1 MVANPNKFQLMFLGT
16 RKKTKLCL
24 SIGDKTCVSS
34 SSVTLLGV
42 EIDWKL
48 NFNQHVRNISNKAN
62 NKTKSLS
69 RLRNKLYT
77 NQKLSLYHSYILSAF
92 GYCPLIWMF
101 YGKSY
106 NEGIDRVQRKALRII
121 YNDYNSDYDTLLKY
135 GNHHKIHDVNNRK
148 LLIEVYKCLNKLN
161 PTFLNDLFKPKTLSH
176 DLRNRN
182 LLHIPNANTLNYGL
196 KSLSYR
202 GSMIWNSNNNSHLN
216 QSKDLNQFKN
226 RLKNQESIK
235 CSCHLCF

>member
-48 NFNQHVRNISNKAN
+48 NFNQHVKNISNKAN

-69 RLRNKLYT
+69 RLRNKLDT
-77 NQKLSLYHSYILSAF
+77 TQKLSLYHSYILSAF

-196 KSLSYR
+196 KSLSYICCALFYVITLFYFY
-202 GSMIWNSNNNSHLN
+202 SL
-216 QSKDLNQFKN
+216 LA
-226 RLKNQESIK
+226 
-235 CSCHLCF
+235 

>member
-1 MVANPNKFQLMFLGT
+1 
-16 RKKTKLCL
+16 
-24 SIGDKTCVSS
+24 
-34 SSVTLLGV
+34 
-42 EIDWKL
+42 
-48 NFNQHVRNISNKAN
+48 
-62 NKTKSLS
+62 
-69 RLRNKLYT
+69 
-77 NQKLSLYHSYILSAF
+77 
-92 GYCPLIWMF
+92 MF

-106 NEGIDRVQRKALRII
+106 NEGIARVQRKALRII